1 MANKNLKTAFIRP
14 INGTRKNQQIEVLFN
29 PAEYSIEKG
38 NTFQSTALPGMGTPV
53 TQFVAGNADSLTM
66 ELYFDTYTKSSRHG
80 TVTQREDVRNYTR
93 RIANL
98 MEIDSQLHAPPIVEF
113 TWGPP
118 IGTPEGIQFTGII
131 EKVSQKFTYFL
142 DDGTPVRAT
151 LSVTFKEYKTVQQ
164 QLEEMAR
171 QSTDR
176 TKHREVREGDALWL
190 YASEEYN
197 DPDQWRVIADRNR
210 LENPRILVPGTALE
224 LPPLS

>member
-14 INGTRKNQQIEVLFN
+14 INGTRRNQQIEVLFN

-38 NTFQSTALPGMGTPV
+38 NTFQSTALPGMSTPV
-53 TQFVAGNADSLTM
+53 TQFVTGNADTLTM

-98 MEIDSQLHAPPIVEF
+98 MEIDSELHAPPIVEF

-131 EKVSQKFTYFL
+131 EKISQKFTYFL

-151 LSVTFKEYKTVQQ
+151 LSVTFKEYKTVRQ

-176 TKHREVREGDALWL
+176 TKRKEVHDGDALWL
-190 YASEEYN
+190 YANEEYG
-197 DPDQWRVIADRNR
+197 DPDLWRVIADKNQ
-210 LENPRILVPGTALE
+210 LENPRILVPGTELE
-224 LPPLS
+224 LPPLQ